1 MPKYDRTYNFSAGPA
16 TMPEPVLEEIRDEM
30 MNYQGSGMCV
40 MEMSHRS
47 KVFQKI
53 ADEAEQD
60 LRDLMGIP
68 DNYKVLFIQGGA
80 TLQFAMIPM
89 NLLKNGVADY
99 IVTGNWSKKAFKEAQ
114 KYGDVKCIASSEDK
128 NFSYI
133 PDCSDLP
140 IRENADY
147 VYICENETIHG
158 TTYQTLPN
166 TKGHILVSDQSSM
179 FLSKPCN
186 VSDYGMIYGG
196 VQKNIGPAG
205 LAIVIIR
212 EDLIRDEKEL
222 DPKTPVY
229 MSYKTHADNGSMYNT
244 PNCWAIYVCGKVF
257 KYLKKIGGLEAM
269 AKINEEKA
277 KVMYDFLDS
286 SKLFKGTVEKS
297 VRSLMN
303 VPFVTGDADLDKQVV
318 EYTKAAGFDNLK
330 GHKSVGGLRA
340 SIYNAMPKEGVEA
353 LVDCLKK
360 FEAEHK

>member
-1 MPKYDRTYNFSAGPA
+1 MKYGRTYNFSAGPA

-30 MNYQGSGMCV
+30 MNYRGSGMCV

-47 KVFQKI
+47 KVFQQI
-53 ADEAEQD
+53 IDEAEAD
-60 LRDLMGIP
+60 LRELMNIP

-89 NLLKNGVADY
+89 NLMKNGKAVY
-99 IVTGNWSKKAFKEAQ
+99 IETGAWSKKAIAEAK
-114 KYGDVKCIASSEDK
+114 KYGEVLVAASSKDK

-133 PDCSDLP
+133 PDCSDLDIP
-140 IRENADY
+140 EDTDY

-158 TTYQTLPN
+158 VTWPKLPN

-212 EDLIRDEKEL
+212 EDLIREDL
-222 DPKTPVY
+222 DPKTPIY
-229 MSYKTHADNGSMYNT
+229 MMYKTHADAGSMYNT

-257 KYLKKIGGLEAM
+257 KYLKSIGGLAEM
-269 AKINEEKA
+269 EKINIDKA
-277 KVMYDFLDS
+277 KVFYDFLDE
-286 SKLFKGTVEKS
+286 SKMFVGTVAKED
-297 VRSLMN
+297 RSLMN
-303 VPFVTGDADLDKQVV
+303 IPFVTGDKDLDAAVIA
-318 EYTKAAGFDNLK
+318 YTKAAGFENLK

-340 SIYNAMPKEGVEA
+340 SIYNAMPKDGVVA
-353 LVDCLKK
+353 LVDFLKK
-360 FEAEHK
+360 FESEHK